1 VETPLEI
8 DKLDLTPK
16 TISGTIER
24 KTERVEKGV
33 LDSIRMLVY
42 LLLIL
47 GFVLLIKG
55 ADFVV
60 KGASSIARELHISDL
75 VIGLTVVAFGT
86 SSPELFV
93 NIVAS
98 IQGNS
103 GIAIGNILGSNIA
116 NIFLILGISSLIF
129 PLTVTKGTVW
139 KEIPLSLLAAIL
151 LGVLANDHLIDK
163 MGFSELT
170 RIDGL
175 VFLSFFIIFMYYSV
189 SIAKSIEGMSDHVP
203 AKQYGLLKSSFLIIA
218 GLAGLSLG
226 GKWIV
231 EGAMHIATTMGVSQS
246 VIGLTIVAL
255 GTSLPELATSAVAAY
270 KRNVEIAV
278 GNVVGSCIFNV
289 FFVLGISS
297 IIRPIAFET
306 NNNINVAVSIL
317 ANVLLFGYMFTGKR
331 RRLDRWEGGVFVILY
346 LGYILYLVF
355 F

>member
-1 VETPLEI
+1 
-8 DKLDLTPK
+8 
-16 TISGTIER
+16 
-24 KTERVEKGV
+24 
-33 LDSIRMLVY
+33 MLVY

-47 GFVLLIKG
+47 GFVFLIKG

-60 KGASSIARELHISDL
+60 KGASSIARDLQISDL

-93 NIVAS
+93 NLVAS
-98 IQGNS
+98 IQGNA
-103 GIAIGNILGSNIA
+103 GIAIGNVLGSNIA
-116 NIFLILGISSLIF
+116 NIFLILGISSIIF

-139 KEIPLSLLAAIL
+139 KEIPLSLLAAFLI
-151 LGVLANDHLIDK
+151 GVLANDHLVDK
-163 MGFSELT
+163 RGFSELT

-175 VFLSFFIIFMYYSV
+175 VFLSFFIIFVYYSV

-203 AKQYGLLKSSFLIIA
+203 AKQYGLVKSSFLVIG
-218 GLAGLSLG
+218 GLVGLSLG

-231 EGAMHIATTMGVSQS
+231 DGAMHIATTLGISQS
-246 VIGLTIVAL
+246 LIGLTMVAV
-255 GTSLPELATSAVAAY
+255 GTSLPELATSAVAAH

-297 IIRPIAFET
+297 VIRPIPFET
-306 NNNINVAVSIL
+306 KNNVNVGVGIL
-317 ANVLLFGYMFTGKR
+317 AGVLLFVSMFTGKR
-331 RRLDRWEGGVFVILY
+331 RLLDRWEGGVFIVLY